1 MNCIRSHRLYSLQS
15 TLLRRPHITAL
26 FATTLLVAARGNT
39 AFISALTNQRER
51 ISSTTICGS
60 DTNTD
65 INLCTSTHKT
75 SLAKEKSSSMKSA
88 QDLQIQWAG
97 GRDVWP
103 RVPTENGFV
112 SIQTKVQDDEDDD
125 SSNVAG
131 STSDWPTIVK
141 ESTLFGFGAYNPRG
155 QTLPDDIN
163 RKQHALLKHDIE
175 ESLEKYPQ
183 FVAQFWEGSSIWEDS
198 SSEKGFILAF
208 REEKERG
215 LQLSINLARRYNQG
229 AIYKFTMEED
239 GRLMRD
245 TVAVLDKGTD
255 AKVEVV
261 IDALLV

>member
-15 TLLRRPHITAL
+15 RLQRRPHITAAL
-26 FATTLLVAARGNT
+26 FATTLLVAARSNT
-39 AFISALTNQRER
+39 AFISAVTNQRAR
-51 ISSTTICGS
+51 ISLTTICGS

-65 INLCTSTHKT
+65 INLCTTTDKA
-75 SLAKEKSSSMKSA
+75 SLAREKSSSMKSA

-103 RVPTENGFV
+103 RVPTENGFI
-112 SIQTKVQDDEDDD
+112 SIQTKVQDDD
-125 SSNVAG
+125 SSNVAR

-141 ESTLFGFGAYNPRG
+141 TSALFGFGAYNPRG

-175 ESLEKYPQ
+175 ESLKKYSQ
-183 FVAQFWEGSSIWEDS
+183 FVAQFWEGSSIWEDL

-215 LQLSINLARRYNQG
+215 LHLSIDLARRYNQG

>member
-1 MNCIRSHRLYSLQS
+1 M
-15 TLLRRPHITAL
+15 TTAL

-39 AFISALTNQRER
+39 AFISALTNQRELN
-51 ISSTTICGS
+51 SSTAICDS

-65 INLCTSTHKT
+65 INLCTSTNKA
-75 SLAKEKSSSMKSA
+75 SLSMENSSSMKSA

-112 SIQTKVQDDEDDD
+112 SVQTKVQDHD
-125 SSNVAG
+125 SDNVAG

-163 RKQHALLKHDIE
+163 RKQHDLLKQDVE

-215 LQLSINLARRYNQG
+215 LQLSIDLARRYNQG

-239 GRLMRD
+239 CRLMRD

-261 IDALLV
+261 IDALLD

>member
-1 MNCIRSHRLYSLQS
+1 MNRTRSHRLYSLQS
-15 TLLRRPHITAL
+15 RLQRRPHITTAL
-26 FATTLLVAARGNT
+26 FATTLFVAARGNT
-39 AFISALTNQRER
+39 AFISALKNQRER
-51 ISSTTICGS
+51 ISSTTICES

-65 INLCTSTHKT
+65 TNLCTSTHKS
-75 SLAKEKSSSMKSA
+75 SLPRDKSSSMKSP

-103 RVPTENGFV
+103 RVPTENGFI
-112 SIQTKVQDDEDDD
+112 SIQTKVQEDD
-125 SSNVAG
+125 SNNVAG
-131 STSDWPTIVK
+131 SSPDWPTIVK

-183 FVAQFWEGSSIWEDS
+183 FVAQFWEGSSIWEDT

-215 LQLSINLARRYNQG
+215 LQLSIDLARRYNQG
-229 AIYKFTMEED
+229 AIYKFTMEEE

-261 IDALLV
+261 IDALLG